1 MEIDKTIISFGDMVM
16 VMANSARHI
25 STGAHGKLKRVIH
38 KVVAMFGKVAKT
50 QKEKIKQILHEK
62 KLLNDNGWKK

>member
-1 MEIDKTIISFGDMVM
+1 MVT

-25 STGAHGKLKRVIH
+25 STGARGKLKRVIH

-50 QKEKIKQILHEK
+50 QQKKIKQILHEK
-62 KLLNDNGWKK
+62 KLLNNSGWKK